1 MILELLARHAARHP
15 GHRFTAAHWDRVAA
29 LDALLGA
36 GPGLACQALTLE
48 AFGQVGF
55 MKGLGFSGKIGDITH
70 SSHSPMLAMKAA
82 SQSPPIMASL
92 MIIIGEAPP
101 RYGECGQQ

>member
-1 MILELLARHAARHP
+1 VILELLAGHAARHP
-15 GHRFTAAHWDRVAA
+15 GHRLAAARRDRVTA
-29 LDALLGA
+29 LDALLGT
-36 GPGLACQALTLE
+36 GLGLAGQALTLE
-48 AFGQVGF
+48 AISQVGF

-92 MIIIGEAPP
+92 MIIIG
-101 RYGECGQQ
+101 